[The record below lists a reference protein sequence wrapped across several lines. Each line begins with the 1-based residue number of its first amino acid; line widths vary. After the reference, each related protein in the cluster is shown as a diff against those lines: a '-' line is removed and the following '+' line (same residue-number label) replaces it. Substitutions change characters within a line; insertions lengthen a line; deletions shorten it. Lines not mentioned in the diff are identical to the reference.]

1 MGDSSRRNWIEKTQL
16 GLFPYL
22 NAIVIDSAFQERLIE
37 DNLRGIYNA
46 LDLAESFIWPINTVR
61 HFPN

>member
-37 DNLRGIYNA
+37 DNLRGI
-46 LDLAESFIWPINTVR
+46 
-61 HFPN
+61 